1 MCEFYKTMNRFF
13 NEMFIS
19 ISVISGLALIVGF
32 IYFIYLIL
40 TGKNELASSE
50 VTFGL
55 LFVLFCLF
63 SIGIGVNA
71 VEEK

>member
-40 TGKNELASSE
+40 IGKNEITSSE
-50 VTFGL
+50 VTYWL
-55 LFVLFCLF
+55 LFVIFCLL
-63 SIGIGVNA
+63 SIGIGVKA